1 MFDCLTKK
9 KTIRIISSIF
19 IAICFLLLS
28 GTIFENIRALQSE
41 ITPVSVDLT
50 WTAPGDNGNT
60 GTAWR
65 YDVRYDTEEIT
76 EANWALASQA
86 TGEPNPSPAGT
97 TEEFTVVDLIPDTL
111 YYFAIKTA
119 DLAGNWSALSNND
132 TASTLSLGLNI
143 IVPGEYELK
152 QNYPNPFNA
161 STVIK
166 FYVPVPGPVKLSVID
181 ILGRT
186 ISTIVDDELSVG
198 DHTARW
204 DGLDG
209 DGKTVATGVYFYHLR
224 AGDYNTSRK
233 MLLLKKKS

>member
-1 MFDCLTKK
+1 MHIGQTKK
-9 KTIRIISSIF
+9 SIIRVVSSTICV
-19 IAICFLLLS
+19 ICILLLS
-28 GTIFENIRALQSE
+28 GTMYENIRALQSE

-50 WTAPGDNGNT
+50 WTAPGDNGTT

-65 YDVRYDTEEIT
+65 YDVRYDIAEIT
-76 EANWALASQA
+76 EANWAYASQA
-86 TGEPNPSPAGT
+86 IGEPNPSPAGT
-97 TEEFTVVDLIPDTL
+97 TEEFTVTDLAPNTL

-119 DLAGNWSALSNND
+119 DLAGNWSPLSNID
-132 TASTLSLGLNI
+132 TASTLSLGSGI
-143 IVPGEYELK
+143 DVPTNYELD

-161 STVIK
+161 STVIN

-186 ISTIVDDELSVG
+186 VSTIVDDELSVG
-198 DHTARW
+198 DHIARW

-224 AGDYNTSRK
+224 AGDHNTSRK
-233 MLLLKKKS
+233 MLLLK

>member
-1 MFDCLTKK
+1 MLNYLTI
-9 KTIRIISSIF
+9 KTLIRIVLSIF
-19 IAICFLLLS
+19 IVICFLLFS
-28 GTIFENIRALQSE
+28 GTLFENIRAIQTE
-41 ITPVSVDLT
+41 ITPVSITLI

-76 EANWALASQA
+76 EANWSYASQA
-86 TGEPNPSPAGT
+86 TGEPTPGPAGSS
-97 TEEFTVVDLIPDTL
+97 EEFTVEDLAPNTL

-132 TASTLSLGLNI
+132 TASTLSLGSSI
-143 IVPGEYELK
+143 IVPDEYELE

-161 STVIK
+161 STVISY
-166 FYVPVPGPVKLSVID
+166 YVPAPGPVKLSVYD

-186 ISTIVDDELSVG
+186 VSTIVDDELSVG
-198 DHTARW
+198 EHTARW

-233 MLLLKKKS
+233 MLLLK